1 MKSKNNQLDKSKA
14 AVFDLGAWLGRHQA
28 FGMIASRC
36 SAADA
41 ECLKTIRDRE
51 LYKELGLTWP
61 QFLEKHVGASRTY
74 VEKQIH
80 CWEEFGPNYHRFVEA
95 MPLSPET
102 YRLLHGSVTD
112 DGLQHNGEVI
122 PLTRENRAKLA
133 GAVKEK
139 RAASTPKAPQS
150 EMSGVQKRMEA
161 LIHEVRGISKVS
173 DRRVELI
180 MFLERGSS
188 ELKQMA
194 AALRQVSVG

>member
-1 MKSKNNQLDKSKA
+1 MNSKDKSVERSKA
-14 AVFDLGAWLGRHQA
+14 GALDLGAWLGRHQA

-51 LYKELGLTWP
+51 LYKELGLTWR
-61 QFLEKHVGASRTY
+61 QFLAKYVGASRTY

-102 YRLLHGSVTD
+102 YRLLQSSVTD

-133 GAVKEK
+133 AVVKEK
-139 RAASTPKAPQS
+139 RAAAKPTAPGPP
-150 EMSGVQKRMEA
+150 MSGVQECMQA
-161 LIHEVRGISKVS
+161 LIQEVRGLSSVP
-173 DRRVELI
+173 DRRVDLI

-194 AALRQVSVG
+194 AALRQVSV